1 MPDNTEC
8 ADDGIATSNI
18 QCNPGAKLGNVRSES
33 GDYKPDEKEL
43 NLVQDNSALSG
54 LDMDITGSRGG
65 GVRGTGSGAV
75 SPPKLYTTVS
85 GNGLVRRV
93 GQSSVPFGISKSAD
107 LQASPLEDY
116 VKLLVRSELA
126 SEGIPMNEPFQV
138 NETQALGNAEEYLK
152 KVTKGVS
159 NE

>member
-1 MPDNTEC
+1 
-8 ADDGIATSNI
+8 
-18 QCNPGAKLGNVRSES
+18 
-33 GDYKPDEKEL
+33 
-43 NLVQDNSALSG
+43 
-54 LDMDITGSRGG
+54 MDIAGSKGG
-65 GVRGTGSGAV
+65 GIRGTGGGAV

-152 KVTKGVS
+152 KTTKGIT
-159 NE
+159 E

>member
-1 MPDNTEC
+1 
-8 ADDGIATSNI
+8 
-18 QCNPGAKLGNVRSES
+18 
-33 GDYKPDEKEL
+33 
-43 NLVQDNSALSG
+43 
-54 LDMDITGSRGG
+54 MDIAGSKGA
-65 GVRGTGSGAV
+65 GVLGTGSGAV

-138 NETQALGNAEEYLK
+138 NEAQALGNAEEYLK
-152 KVTKGVS
+152 KTTKGITEWTIHENDFFTTLKGVKKSVLAGVEPATFRLTAECS
-159 NE
+159 NQLS